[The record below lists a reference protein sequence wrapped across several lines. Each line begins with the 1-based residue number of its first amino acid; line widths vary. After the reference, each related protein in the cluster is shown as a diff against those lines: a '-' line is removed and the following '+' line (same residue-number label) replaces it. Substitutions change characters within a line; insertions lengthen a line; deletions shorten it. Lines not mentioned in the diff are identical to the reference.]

1 MSDILSEI
9 VSRRKKDMERL
20 GIAFGFDLPEERC
33 RPVHPFLDRKGVILE
48 VKRASPSKGD
58 IAPGLDS
65 AATALSYAESGA
77 AAISCLTE
85 TNFFKGTLGDLMAVC
100 ASVDKF
106 SSGSGRR
113 APAVLRKDFL
123 LSSDEVEVS
132 YRAGA
137 DVVLL
142 IARILSKETLLEMAK
157 SVIKLGISALIEI
170 RSHDDLEKLSFVMQG
185 FDDGEKNHFVCGVN
199 SRDLANFKIDLLRPC
214 MMMSKIKAIMG
225 QHARIVFESGVTTG
239 ECAKV
244 ISSLGF
250 SGLLLGEAAA
260 KNPEKAAQ
268 FVESFSC
275 GAETKNARFWNGY
288 ASSFERKPAVK
299 ICGLTRFED
308 ACLAQKLG
316 ADFLGF
322 VFADKYPRS
331 VTRDGRLEKLLPVIS
346 KLKAK
351 KVCVV
356 TDVTSPESKRA
367 VQLVNDGIFDVIQF
381 HNIPYEGICP
391 ELLELPHYFAVKTN
405 DEREELFKKGEMRV
419 LLDSKDFVKKLSN
432 SGSAD
437 GYDSAMS
444 GYTFAHE
451 DNLWLAG
458 GLTPQNVSGF
468 KKMELLDI
476 SSGVEDDDKIG
487 IKSEEKMKEIFDK
500 IEKKSSYEECVKCT
514 CVSAASKDGFFDSFG
529 GKYVAEVLRRPLDE
543 LEAAFKEAMK
553 DKSFIDELEVIRR
566 DYIGR
571 ETPLYFAPTATK
583 LLGGAQ
589 IYIKLEG
596 LANTGAHK
604 INNAIGQC
612 LLAKRMGKKRIIAET
627 GAGQHG
633 LATAAA
639 CAKLGLDCT
648 IYMGEVDVR
657 RQQPNVAAMELY
669 GAKVHPVTSGS
680 RTLKDA
686 VNEAM
691 RDWAANP
698 DTTHYVLGSALGP
711 APFPDIVREFQS
723 VIGREVKRQAEER
736 GIKIGAMVACVGGG
750 SNSIGFFEP
759 FINEPAPRL
768 IGVEAGGIGP
778 GIGEN
783 ASRMTG
789 NAGRDG
795 ILQGYKSR
803 FLLDEDG
810 QALPTRSIS
819 AGLDYCGI
827 GPQLASLGKSGR
839 IEFTSV
845 LDKEALEAVSF
856 FAKNE
861 GILFALESAHAGAAA
876 MKLAKEIPC
885 DHAIII
891 NMSGRG
897 DKDVFITSPVFR
909 PSEWISFLHA
919 EIARLESQKDIH
931 DAK

>member
-1 MSDILSEI
+1 MSDILQQI
-9 VSRRKKDMERL
+9 IDKRRSDIDRL
-20 GIAFGFDLPEERC
+20 GLTFGIEIPSERI
-33 RPVHPFLDRKGVILE
+33 RAVHPFLASKGVILE

-58 IAPGLDS
+58 IACDLDP
-65 AATALSYAESGA
+65 AATAVNYSKSGA

-85 TNFFKGTLGDLMAVC
+85 SNYFKGSLKDLLAVC
-100 ASVDKF
+100 NATET
-106 SSGSGRR
+106 
-113 APAVLRKDFL
+113 AVLRKDFL
-123 LSSDEVEVS
+123 LSKEEVEIS

-137 DVVLL
+137 DAVLL
-142 IARILSKETLLEMAK
+142 IARILSGETLLEMAEK
-157 SVIKLGISALIEI
+157 VQELGMSALIEI
-170 RSHDDLEKLSFVMQG
+170 RSDEDLEKLSFIMPHLK
-185 FDDGEKNHFVCGVN
+185 KNHFVCGVN

-214 MMMSKIKAIMG
+214 MMMNKIKKIMG
-225 QHARIVFESGVTTG
+225 DNARIIFESGVTTV
-239 ECAKV
+239 ECARV
-244 ISSLGF
+244 IGSLGF

-260 KNPEKAAQ
+260 KNPEQSVQ
-268 FVESFSC
+268 FVTAFCNSSVN
-275 GAETKNARFWNGY
+275 KNSIFWNEY
-288 ASSFERKPAVK
+288 ASALVCKNNKPLVK
-299 ICGLTRFED
+299 ICGLTRNKD
-308 ACLAQKLG
+308 ALLAMESG

-322 VFADKYPRS
+322 IFADKFPRS
-331 VTRDGRLEKLLPVIS
+331 ITKENRLQELLNHIDS
-346 KLKAK
+346 LKAK
-351 KVCVV
+351 KVCVI
-356 TDVTSPESKRA
+356 TDVNSPESLRA
-367 VQLVNDGIFDVIQF
+367 IQFVKDGVFDVLQF
-381 HNIPYEGICP
+381 HNINYSEVDSS
-391 ELLELPHYFAVKTN
+391 LLELPHYFAVRTN
-405 DEREELFKKGEMRV
+405 EERQELIKKGELRV
-419 LLDSKDFVKKLSN
+419 LLDSKEFVSDIKNSCSEQKDF
-432 SGSAD
+432 D
-437 GYDSAMS
+437 
-444 GYTFAHE
+444 FAHKE
-451 DNLWLAG
+451 NLWIAG
-458 GLTPQNVSGF
+458 GLNPENVEDVKNF
-468 KKMELLDI
+468 ELIDI
-476 SSGVEDDDKIG
+476 SSGIENIEEIG
-487 IKSEEKMKEIFDK
+487 LKSEEKMKKLFEK
-500 IEKKSSYEECVKCT
+500 INSKKSINGRKST
-514 CVSAASKDGFFDSFG
+514 ASVDGFFDDFG

-543 LEAAFKEAMK
+543 LEAAFKEAMN
-553 DKSFIDELEVIRR
+553 DSSFLYELEIIRR

-669 GAKVHPVTSGS
+669 GAKVHPVKSGS

-698 DTTHYVLGSALGP
+698 DSTHYVLGSALGP

-723 VIGREVKRQAEER
+723 VIGREVKRQAAER
-736 GIKIGAMVACVGGG
+736 GIKIGAMIACVGGG

-759 FINEPAPRL
+759 FINESSPRL
-768 IGVEAGGIGP
+768 IGVEAGGVGP
-778 GIGEN
+778 DIGEN

-839 IEFTSV
+839 VEFTSV

-876 MKLAKEIPC
+876 IKMARELPS
-885 DHAIII
+885 DQAIII

-909 PSEWISFLHA
+909 PKEWIDFLHA
-919 EIARLESQKDIH
+919 EIERLEANKDIH
-931 DAK
+931 DAKVMN